1 MRQRSL
7 DLLARPRTADPAA
20 PPAVPVAEA
29 PHGAAPDAT
38 IDELAVAAQAGDIE
52 ALGRLY
58 DELVVPIYRYIA
70 LRVRR
75 REDAEDITQLVFERI
90 VGALPRYRPSGR
102 PFQAWAYRIARNA
115 VIDHLRRDRSHEPLD
130 PLRDRVGDESPEAMS
145 MLGEEIRELR
155 DAIRDLTPDQQEALS
170 LRFAAGMSAEEAA
183 VIMGR
188 RAGTVRGLTFRAI
201 AALRRRMGDG

>member
-7 DLLARPRTADPAA
+7 DLIAQPRAADPTA
-20 PPAVPVAEA
+20 PPAVPAVAA
-29 PHGAAPDAT
+29 SPAADAT
-38 IDELAVAAQAGDIE
+38 VDDLALAAQAGDIE

-70 LRVRR
+70 IRVRR
-75 REDAEDITQLVFERI
+75 REDAEDITQLVFERM
-90 VGALPRYRPSGR
+90 VGALPRYRSSGR

-115 VIDHLRRDRSHEPLD
+115 VIDHLRRDRNHEPLD
-130 PLRDRVGDESPEAMS
+130 PLYERMGDEGPEAMS

-155 DAIRDLTPDQQEALS
+155 DAIRTLTPDQQEALS
-170 LRFAAGMSAEEAA
+170 LRFAAGLSAEEAA
-183 VIMGR
+183 AVMGR

-201 AALRRRMGDG
+201 ASLRRRMGEE